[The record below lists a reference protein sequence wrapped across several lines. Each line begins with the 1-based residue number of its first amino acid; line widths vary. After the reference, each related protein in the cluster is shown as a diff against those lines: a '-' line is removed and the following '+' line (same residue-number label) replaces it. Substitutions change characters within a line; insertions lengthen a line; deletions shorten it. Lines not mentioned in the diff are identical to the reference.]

1 MDGPGTACNEL
12 IKNRDLEEKSYYME
26 ANQIIKKNQNY
37 WNENADLWFGTTA
50 LPEYGVKFVTEDN
63 LHLFGDVSGKRML
76 EVCCGSGHSLKYH
89 ADRNAGELWGVDLS
103 QKQLDNAKRLLAENG
118 YSANLICSPM
128 EEELDIPKEYF
139 DYVYS
144 IYGIG
149 WTTDLQGTFNK
160 IASYLKKDGIFIFS
174 WHHTLHYCVAWSCAE
189 RKDVIENDKLIFHK
203 SYFDEDYF
211 TMPVDGSEIILCNR
225 KISTYVNALAN
236 AGFVIE
242 QMIEQN
248 DRKTMESLDI
258 TDDKT
263 RKAKMIPISVCF
275 KARKL

>member
-1 MDGPGTACNEL
+1 MDT
-12 IKNRDLEEKSYYME
+12 K
-26 ANQIIKKNQNY
+26 QIIEQNRGY
-37 WNENADLWFGTTA
+37 WNEKADLWFGTTA
-50 LPEYGVKFVTEDN
+50 LPVYGVKFVTEDD
-63 LHLFGDVSGKRML
+63 LHLFGDVSGKRLL
-76 EVCCGSGHSLKYH
+76 EICCGSGHSLKYH

-103 QKQLDNAKRLLAENG
+103 EKQLDNARKLLSENG
-118 YSANLICSPM
+118 YCANLICSPM
-128 EEELDIPKEYF
+128 EAELDLPKGYF

-149 WTTDLQGTFNK
+149 WTTDLQGTFDK

-174 WHHTLHYCVAWSCAE
+174 WHHTLNYCVAWSCEE
-189 RKDVIENDKLIFHK
+189 RREIIENGQLVFHK
-203 SYFDEDYF
+203 SYFDESYF
-211 TMPVDGSEIILCNR
+211 TMPVHGSEIVLCNR
-225 KISTYVNALAN
+225 KISTYVNALAK

-248 DRKTMESLDI
+248 CPEAMESAESM
-258 TDDKT
+258 TDKD